1 MKITIKPEVIENR
14 PIVVEE
20 GSVTI
25 TLSKSEAAALASIV
39 GKVGGSKER
48 LDVDGMFCTLLDYV
62 GRDNYYSKYATFC
75 TGSITFLEIDKKS

>member
-1 MKITIKPEVIENR
+1 MKITTKPEVIENR
-14 PIVVEE
+14 PVVVEE

-48 LDVDGMFCTLLDYV
+48 LDVDGWFYTLLDYV
-62 GRDNYYSKYATFC
+62 GRDNYYDKYSNIC
-75 TGSITFLEIDKKS
+75 TGSITFLKN